1 VSAELAEVRIKEIVV
16 EQLGLA
22 VDDVQLESVL
32 VTDLGADVLD
42 VMELIMA
49 VEEEFEV
56 EVDDEAAEGIKT
68 VQNLVDLVSFNV
80 Q

>member
-1 VSAELAEVRIKEIVV
+1 MSVELTEDRIKEIVV

-22 VDDVQLESVL
+22 VDDVQAESILTV
-32 VTDLGADVLD
+32 DLGADVLD

-49 VEEEFEV
+49 IEEEFEV
-56 EVDDEAAEGIKT
+56 EVDDETAEGIKT